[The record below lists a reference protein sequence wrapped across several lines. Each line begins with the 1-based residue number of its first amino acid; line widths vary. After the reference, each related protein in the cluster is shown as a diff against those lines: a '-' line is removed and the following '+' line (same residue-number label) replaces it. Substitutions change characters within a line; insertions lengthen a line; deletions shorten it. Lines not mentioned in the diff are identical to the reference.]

1 MRSLMKVGRYARCAF
16 STLVLPQHI
25 LTNPLHAPR
34 RQSPLAAL
42 FALDTCF
49 VDESEIAR
57 QPTSPFPLYSP
68 PNVHGD
74 TTRFRALSLPYFI
87 HLSIAS
93 LSITLRIVAQG
104 MRVVSPSRSGIV
116 SGGRYVLLHKQR
128 IIEVDLCCMLVV
140 CSCMAYPLPVGSPV
154 SHQTYQYIHILAHLP
169 VRMRLHDLLD
179 STTGVQSWRHGW
191 VWSALQESF
200 VFGCQVVRA
209 MGCSR

>member
-1 MRSLMKVGRYARCAF
+1 M
-16 STLVLPQHI
+16 
-25 LTNPLHAPR
+25 
-34 RQSPLAAL
+34 
-42 FALDTCF
+42 
-49 VDESEIAR
+49 
-57 QPTSPFPLYSP
+57 SPFPLYSP

-209 MGCSR
+209 MGCSRWGWGRGCLVVRCAVRRVWVDIDVGRPGPCVDALARGRLEQHQPYKKKCHWLSHAGTA